1 MTTLTNLISDYR
13 LGLLETPNIQVVD
26 KKLSDETIEF
36 PGGQMADLT
45 FSWSTFKRSNL
56 VNMEFI
62 HVNFESSYFEE
73 CLIKNSVFKNV
84 ITTEGEIENCV
95 FENCEFIDCKLSD
108 WDVEKT
114 IFNNCKFLRS
124 SLNKSVFTSCD
135 FRNPRFEGVEN
146 GLFIAVILID
156 SKFSNSKKS
165 IEFEG
170 KVSFLEIFDQIN
182 ELFLE

>member
-1 MTTLTNLISDYR
+1 MNTLKNIISDYR

-45 FSWSTFKRSNL
+45 FSWSTFKRSDL

-62 HVNFESSYFEE
+62 HVNFESSYFEK
-73 CLIKNSVFKNV
+73 CLVKNSVFKNV
-84 ITTEGEIENCV
+84 IMTEGEVENCV

-108 WDVEKT
+108 WYVEKT

-124 SLNKSVFTSCD
+124 SLNKSVFDSCN
-135 FRNPRFEGVEN
+135 FRSPIFEGVEG
-146 GLFIAVILID
+146 GLIGSAVLID

-170 KVSFLEIFDQIN
+170 EVYFLDIFNQLN
-182 ELFLE
+182 ELSLE